1 MKRLI
6 RLWLFMLD
14 TRPGITCL
22 MHPDDTDVFILLLS
36 HSYVEIVFFT
46 LLIRLV
52 LFSPSDLSRYS
63 QAISNILQYLLAIF
77 VSCFSINFW

>member
-1 MKRLI
+1 
-6 RLWLFMLD
+6 
-14 TRPGITCL
+14 
-22 MHPDDTDVFILLLS
+22 MHPDDTDVFILMLS
-36 HSYVEIVFFT
+36 HSYVEVVFFT

-77 VSCFSINFW
+77 VS